1 MKRPLSFT
9 IVSLALTCLVL
20 VMFAG
25 CLGRQTQAVS
35 DTTAPKIPSGPG
47 EAAEAPADNGDPPD
61 SLAFDPALV
70 RGTLDNGFRYVLLEN
85 KTPENRVSMHLD
97 VLAGSMNETD
107 QQRGIAHFLEHMLFN
122 GSTHFPPGELVAYFQ
137 SIGMRFGADA
147 NAHTS
152 FFETVYDIL
161 LPAGDREN
169 LDQGLLVMEDYAR
182 GALLLQSEIDRE
194 RGVVLSEKRNRDSV
208 AYRTFQKSLKFE
220 LPGSKITKRFP
231 IGVEQVIKKAD
242 AGVFRSFYDTW
253 YRPDNMVLVMV
264 GDFDA
269 SQAEAMIKKRFAAM
283 APRAEQKKIPDVFWE
298 PHSGIKAFYHH
309 EAEAG
314 NTEVSINT
322 LERVPFKADDLASFR
337 QRAVEKVATRIFNN
351 RLSQLVREPGSPFT
365 DAGCFSGRYLH
376 SVDYASLSAE
386 TRPENWK
393 KSLVVLENRLRQAL
407 EHGFTGQELERAK
420 ADFLLE
426 LDRAVKE
433 ADTRKSTDLARQ
445 IIHRI
450 NRKRVFHSP
459 RQRRALLKPLVE
471 SLSLEV
477 VNKAFA
483 NIWSADHRLVEVTGN
498 AFVDSNQAVAE
509 EEILSLFEQS
519 RTHGVAPYQSQET
532 LSFPYLPEPEKAG
545 EIRNVKKIED
555 LGIQQLFFANR
566 VRLNLKKTDFKK
578 GAFLFRVD
586 FGSGRQAEPKSM
598 PGLGLMAESVINES
612 GLGAMDRD
620 QLDEAL
626 AGRNLEMRFRTNSD
640 GFSLAGR
647 AGNGEAELVFQ
658 LMRAY
663 FLDAGYR
670 EDAFFLALQRYKQMY
685 DQMKRKPGGV
695 V

>member
-9 IVSLALTCLVL
+9 LVSLMMTCLVL

-25 CLGRQTQAVS
+25 CRGGEPRTVLN
-35 DTTAPKIPSGPG
+35 TTTLEKTSGAG
-47 EAAEAPADNGDPPD
+47 ETAGTLADKGESPET
-61 SLAFDPALV
+61 LAFDPALV

-97 VLAGSMNETD
+97 VLAGSMNETE

-122 GSTHFPPGELVAYFQ
+122 GSTHFPPGELVEYFQ

-147 NAHTS
+147 NASTS
-152 FFETVYDIL
+152 FFATVYDIF

-169 LDQGLLVMEDYAR
+169 IDQGLLVLEDYAR

-194 RGVVLSEKRNRDSV
+194 RGIVLSEKRNRDSV
-208 AYRTFQKSLKFE
+208 AYRTFQKSLRFE
-220 LPGSKITKRFP
+220 LPGSRITRRFP
-231 IGVEQVIKKAD
+231 IGLEQVIKEAD
-242 AGVFRSFYDTW
+242 AEMFRRFYDTW
-253 YRPDNMVLVMV
+253 YRPDNMVLVMA

-283 APRAEQKKIPDVFWE
+283 APRGEKKRIPDVSWE
-298 PHSGIKAFYHH
+298 PHSGLKAFYHH

-322 LERVPFKADDLASFR
+322 LERVPFKGDDLDSFR
-337 QRAVEKVATRIFNN
+337 QRTVENIATKMFNN
-351 RLSQLVREPGSPFT
+351 RLAQLVREPGAPFT

-393 KSLVVLENRLRQAL
+393 KTLGALENRLRQAL
-407 EHGFTGQELERAK
+407 EYGFTGQELERAK

-433 ADTRKSTDLARQ
+433 ADTRKSSALARQ

-450 NRKRVFHSP
+450 NRKRVFQSP
-459 RQRRALLKPLVE
+459 RQRRALLTPVVE
-471 SLSLEV
+471 ALSLET
-477 VNKAFA
+477 VNDAFA
-483 NIWSADHRLVEVTGN
+483 DIWSADHRLVEVTGN
-498 AFVDSNQAVAE
+498 ASIASDPAGAE
-509 EEILSLFEQS
+509 EKILSLFNQS
-519 RTHGVAPYQSQET
+519 RTQGVEPYRSREG

-545 EIRNVKKIED
+545 EIRNVRKIDD
-555 LGIQQLFFANR
+555 LGIQQVSFENR
-566 VRLNLKKTDFKK
+566 VRLNLKKTDFKQ
-578 GAFLFRVD
+578 GVFLFRVD
-586 FGSGRQAEPKSM
+586 FGSGRKAQPRSM
-598 PGLGLMAESVINES
+598 PGLGLIAESVINGS

-626 AGRNLEMRFRTNSD
+626 AGRNLEMTFATNSD

-647 AGNGEAELVFQ
+647 ANNGEAELVFQ
-658 LMRAY
+658 LMR
-663 FLDAGYR
+663 
-670 EDAFFLALQRYKQMY
+670 
-685 DQMKRKPGGV
+685 
-695 V
+695 